1 MSAAVDSTFDMLAI
15 EQLLYDEA
23 DCLDRADLDAWF
35 NMYTDDGTYWMPVE
49 PDQADPLSHI
59 SLFYD
64 DRLMM
69 EIRRRNFGHPFAAA
83 MEYPVRCSHII
94 GNIRVLESDAGSC
107 RVRSNFHAVVYYQ
120 KQVLF
125 AGTYLHELVPGP
137 DGLRIRH
144 KRVDIINA
152 DAEHGNLVIYL

>member
-1 MSAAVDSTFDMLAI
+1 MLAI

-69 EIRRRNFGHPFAAA
+69 EIR
-83 MEYPVRCSHII
+83 
-94 GNIRVLESDAGSC
+94 
-107 RVRSNFHAVVYYQ
+107 
-120 KQVLF
+120 
-125 AGTYLHELVPGP
+125 
-137 DGLRIRH
+137 
-144 KRVDIINA
+144 
-152 DAEHGNLVIYL
+152 